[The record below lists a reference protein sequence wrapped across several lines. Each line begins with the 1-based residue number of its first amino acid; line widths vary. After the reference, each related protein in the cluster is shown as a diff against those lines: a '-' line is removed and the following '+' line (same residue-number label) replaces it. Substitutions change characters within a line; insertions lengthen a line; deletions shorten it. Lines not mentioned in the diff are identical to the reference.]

1 MKAHNS
7 RLGRLL
13 VFSLCLEDLRNEKM
27 LSFCMVMAVASVLG
41 PLLILFGLK
50 FGTVE
55 TLRARLV
62 HDPRNREIRPLNAQA
77 YSHEWFQIVAK
88 QEGVAF
94 VVPYTRQL
102 ATGVDIVVPGPQGKR
117 VAADLV
123 PTAEGDPLMLQNGQ
137 RIPHQEEC
145 LLSAPLAEALGVA
158 AGDTVVMAAR
168 RTVNGQFETGERPL
182 HVLGVLPVRASA
194 TKSVFVPLSVLE
206 AVERFKDGMGVPQF
220 GWKGSMPLAYPAFS
234 ALLVNVPAPLGVET
248 EFRLVNNT
256 GFTSKEQIA
265 AASTGALLGR
275 QNGLDGTNYLL
286 SGKGQPGEASNVKTV
301 RYALAGRQARL
312 FPLAPGLEVSI
323 AVNGTST
330 GMWQVAPARE
340 MLAGCSG
347 EHTPA
352 AAGTRLEILGETQN
366 NIPGAPALSEGVLW
380 QEDLSKEPKTSV
392 SWRAVLVPPGSVP
405 PGNAVVSLNAGE
417 HTLSFPVTVA
427 EAQGLRAGTALVPLR
442 LLGVLTL
449 AAHRPVTYDAE
460 ADAFILH
467 RKGYAGFRL
476 YADTLERVAAL
487 KQVFE
492 AQGLAVHTE
501 AQRIDDVLRL
511 DKYLTLIFWLI
522 ALAGVVGG
530 AACLVANV
538 YSGIE
543 RKRRE
548 LAVLRLLGLSGGAFL
563 RFPIYTAAVFSGLG
577 FVAAMGLFYTLAGII
592 NMLFSEHLQSGESLC
607 RLAWWHPLAALGL
620 TVAVSVLAGVVAGRR
635 AMLVDP
641 AEALRNE

>member
-7 RLGRLL
+7 RLGRML

-55 TLRARLV
+55 TLRGRLV

-77 YSHEWFQIVAK
+77 YSHEWFQTVAK

-117 VAADLV
+117 VAADLI
-123 PTAEGDPLMLQNGQ
+123 PTAEGDPLVLQNGHS
-137 RIPHQEEC
+137 IPAKEEC

-158 AGDTVVMAAR
+158 AGETVVMAAR
-168 RTVNGQFETGERPL
+168 RTVGGQFETGERAL
-182 HVLGVLPVRASA
+182 KVLGVLPVRASA
-194 TKSVFVPLSVLE
+194 TKSVFVPLPVLE

-220 GWKGSMPLAYPAFS
+220 GWKGSIPLAYPAFS
-234 ALLVNVPAPLGVET
+234 ALLVNVPGPLGVEA

-256 GFTSKEQIA
+256 GFTSKEQISG
-265 AASTGALLGR
+265 ASAGAFLGR
-275 QNGLDGTNYLL
+275 QHGPDGTNYLL
-286 SGKGQPGEASNVKTV
+286 SGKGQPGEATNLKTV
-301 RYALAGRQARL
+301 RYGLAGRQARL
-312 FPLAPGLEVSI
+312 FPLAPGLTLALS
-323 AVNGTST
+323 ANGTSS
-330 GMWQVAPARE
+330 GPWQLAPAGE
-340 MLAGCSG
+340 MLVVNGGENAPATAGSHVG
-347 EHTPA
+347 
-352 AAGTRLEILGETQN
+352 AAGEGQN
-366 NIPGAPALSEGVLW
+366 APPALLEGVLW
-380 QEDLSKEPKTSV
+380 QEDFSKEHNASAA
-392 SWRAVLVPPGSVP
+392 WRAVLVPPGSVP
-405 PGNAVVSLNAGE
+405 PGKVVATLSAGE
-417 HTLSFPVTVA
+417 HSLSFPVTVA
-427 EAQGLRAGTALVPLR
+427 QGHGVQAGTALVPLR

-449 AAHRPVTYDAE
+449 AAHRPVTFDPE
-460 ADAFILH
+460 TDAFILH

-476 YADTLERVAAL
+476 YADTLERVDTL
-487 KQVFE
+487 RREFE

-563 RFPIYTAAVFSGLG
+563 RFPMYTAAVFSGLG
-577 FVAAMGLFYTLAGII
+577 FVVAMGLFYTLAGII
-592 NMLFSEHLQSGESLC
+592 NMLFSQHLQSGESLC

-620 TVAVSVLAGVVAGRR
+620 TVAVSILAGVVAGRR